1 MARSHIAEEARM
13 KVVVVAV
20 AAGALLVGSVARAEV
35 SGGESD
41 RFMKDPPTKTVYAT
55 EEHMSFSVRSSLI
68 HWLGGV
74 TVVKEH
80 DLRSAE
86 RDRWWGKDVPLIP
99 SDTVRE
105 PAAR

>member
-1 MARSHIAEEARM
+1 M
-13 KVVVVAV
+13 KAVVVAV

-35 SGGESD
+35 SGGDSD
-41 RFMKDPPTKTVYAT
+41 RFMKDPPKKTVYAT
-55 EEHMSFSVRSSLI
+55 DQHLSFSVRSSII

-86 RDRWWGKDVPLIP
+86 RDRWWGESVPLIP
-99 SDTVRE
+99 AASVHK
-105 PAAR
+105 PATR

>member
-1 MARSHIAEEARM
+1 MPGSGIAEEARM

-20 AAGALLVGSVARAEV
+20 AAGALLVGSVARA
-35 SGGESD
+35 
-41 RFMKDPPTKTVYAT
+41 